1 MDSHICFC
9 SDITGHVSSGILHC
23 ILIREERR
31 ELISFIIKV
40 VLTLNPPESISDS
53 PGPHFENHRVRYNN
67 ELNNQARI
75 WVLHIQDNSTQATG
89 SHAELPLTVDLSA
102 VSVGAS
108 LCLSSCVP
116 QVSFS
121 FQSF

>member
-1 MDSHICFC
+1 M
-9 SDITGHVSSGILHC
+9 
-23 ILIREERR
+23 REERR
-31 ELISFIIKV
+31 ELISFIMKV
-40 VLTLNPPESISDS
+40 VLTLNPPECS
-53 PGPHFENHRVRYNN
+53 PRPRFENHRVRYNN

-75 WVLHIQDNSTQATG
+75 WVLHNQDNSTQATG
-89 SHAELPLTVDLSA
+89 SHAELPLAVDLSA

-116 QVSFS
+116 QASFS